1 MKKSNVIIVAI
12 LIAGLLTQSCT
23 KERVIGMGGVDTQ
36 ILHVDSFNGIVA
48 EGVSDVYITYGE
60 TQEVK
65 VTGHPNIISRVQT
78 DVINGV
84 WFIGLENG
92 NYGSYEL
99 TFHLTMPAINKASS
113 EGSGDIHITQ
123 FIDQPELE
131 IDLMGSGSFKGYSI
145 NVKECRIN
153 IEGSGDCEVNVNE
166 ELDVRIK
173 GSGDVYYKG
182 HPSINTNINGSGTL
196 ISSN

>member
-12 LIAGLLTQSCT
+12 LFAGLLTQSCT
-23 KERVIGMGGVDTQ
+23 KEKVSGLGGIDTQ
-36 ILHVDSFNGIVA
+36 ILQVDPFTGIVA
-48 EGVSDVYITYGE
+48 EGISDVYITYGE

-99 TFHLTMPAINKASS
+99 TFHLTMPAINTASS
-113 EGSGDIHITQ
+113 EGTGDIIITQ

-131 IDLMGSGSFKGYSI
+131 IDLMGTGSFKGFPI
-145 NVKECRIN
+145 IVKDCRIN

-173 GSGDVYYKG
+173 GSGNVYYKG
-182 HPSINTNINGSGTL
+182 IPSINTNITGSGTL